1 MSKLDLYLE
10 SGARLK
16 KKAGEIYNSIDS
28 IIDTKVS
35 DKKIADE
42 LRDLIIRFGEGKF
55 KEGYELGY
63 TKGKEWG
70 KD

>member
-1 MSKLDLYLE
+1 MTQFNKYLE
-10 SGARLK
+10 ASQSK
-16 KKAGEIYNSIDS
+16 KKTGEMYNSIDN

-42 LRDLIIRFGEGKF
+42 LRDLILKYGEDKF
-55 KEGYELGY
+55 KEGYDHGY
-63 TKGKEWG
+63 EKGKAWG